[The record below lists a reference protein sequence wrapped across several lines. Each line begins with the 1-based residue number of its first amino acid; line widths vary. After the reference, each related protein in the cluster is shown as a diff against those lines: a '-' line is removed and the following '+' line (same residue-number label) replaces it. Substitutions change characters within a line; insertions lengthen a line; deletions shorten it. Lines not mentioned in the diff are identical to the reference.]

1 MSHILC
7 SLKTQENLK
16 NTKVLK
22 EIKHSLQIKT
32 LGRKKI
38 LNTFEKNVRLPVQ
51 KQNVNVMQ
59 NVVLV
64 TENIEN
70 IIDSRNPNMY

>member
-70 IIDSRNPNMY
+70 IIDS

>member
-1 MSHILC
+1 VSHILC

-70 IIDSRNPNMY
+70 IIDS

>member
-1 MSHILC
+1 VSHILC